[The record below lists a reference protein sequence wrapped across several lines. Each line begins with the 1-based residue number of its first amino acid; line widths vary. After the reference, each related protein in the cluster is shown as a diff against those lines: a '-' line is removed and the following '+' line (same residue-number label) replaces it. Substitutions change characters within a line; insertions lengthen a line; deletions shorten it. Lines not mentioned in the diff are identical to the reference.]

1 MGSLQCSIHKTWK
14 VMKFCGLIF
23 QAWQEPE
30 LVQVFQVLEIYTVTS
45 LCMFSILFSI
55 NFLRYLQKNLFDIIM
70 YTAICHTVFYTFPK
84 ALTGKICLTSL
95 CIFSMLFSI
104 HFLRYL
110 QENLFNII
118 IYIFAIQFAIHFLKY
133 LQENLFNIIMYILH
147 SVFYTFPKVLTGRIC
162 STIKSCFSFWS
173 FPVYLSPSCLIQR

>member
-14 VMKFCGLIF
+14 VMKFCSIIF

-30 LVQVFQVLEIYTVTS
+30 LVQVFQVHEIYTVTS

-55 NFLRYLQKNLFDIIM
+55 NFLRYLQENLFNIIM

-104 HFLRYL
+104 HFLR
-110 QENLFNII
+110 
-118 IYIFAIQFAIHFLKY
+118 Y

>member
-14 VMKFCGLIF
+14 VMKFCSIIF

-45 LCMFSILFSI
+45 LCMFFILFSI
-55 NFLRYLQKNLFDIIM
+55 NFLRYLQENLFNIIM

-84 ALTGKICLTSL
+84 ALTGKICLASL

-110 QENLFNII
+110 QEEFVQQSRAALVFD
-118 IYIFAIQFAIHFLKY
+118 HFLY
-133 LQENLFNIIMYILH
+133 TCHLHVWFRGNIVGEI
-147 SVFYTFPKVLTGRIC
+147 TRGRC
-162 STIKSCFSFWS
+162 
-173 FPVYLSPSCLIQR
+173 

>member
-14 VMKFCGLIF
+14 VMKFCSIIF
-23 QAWQEPE
+23 QAWQEQE

-55 NFLRYLQKNLFDIIM
+55 NFLRYLQENLFNIIM
-70 YTAICHTVFYTFPK
+70 YTAICHNVFYTFPK

-104 HFLRYL
+104 HFLR
-110 QENLFNII
+110 
-118 IYIFAIQFAIHFLKY
+118 Y

-173 FPVYLSPSCLIQR
+173 FPVYLLPSCLIQR